1 MSEIKTA
8 VWPVLRYQDAAEA
21 IRFLV
26 EAFGFVEKA
35 VYARDGGGVDHAELT
50 WPNGGGVMLSS
61 RSADGDEV
69 RTAPGMGS
77 VYLVTDEPDQL
88 HDRAV
93 AAGAKIVRGLRDE
106 DYGSRGFTA
115 RDPEGVVWSFGTY
128 AGEPD

>member
-8 VWPVLRYQDAAEA
+8 VWPVLRYQDGTAA

-26 EAFGFVEKA
+26 EAFGFTEKA
-35 VYARDGGGVDHAELT
+35 VYEGDGGVIDHAELT
-50 WPNGGGVMLSS
+50 WPQGGGVMLSS
-61 RSADGDEV
+61 RSAEGDEV
-69 RTAPGMGS
+69 RTSPGIGS
-77 VYLVTDEPDQL
+77 VYLVTDQPDLL

-93 AAGAKIVRGLRDE
+93 AARAKIVRGLRDE

-115 RDPEGVVWSFGTY
+115 RDPEGVLWSFGTY